1 MKNKIE
7 FTEEQAMLLEAAQS
21 FCEKESPLSSVRNQ
35 FLTENRFDEK
45 RWNSMSELGWLSIT
59 IPEDFGGLGLSLSS
73 VVPVIENMG
82 RQLMSSPFLAT
93 TLASQA
99 ILLNASDTQKQA
111 WLPKIA
117 TGMIASLALQE
128 ESGDWN
134 LEALECSAELSN
146 GKLVLSGKKYFVLEA
161 AVAELIIVSVLIN
174 GEAKLVALEK
184 AQLDTNRIKHEVAID
199 ETRACYELDLNGIS
213 VDESQLLAG
222 NDFAG
227 IEQAALLL
235 LSAEM
240 AGGLGATLN
249 TIVAYLS
256 ERKQFGKLIGS
267 YQALKHPAV
276 EILMDYER
284 GRSLVYRAATLFDS
298 EDNDAER
305 ETVLRMA
312 KALLSEAFSH
322 AGDRAVQFH
331 GGFGFTYDC
340 DAQLFLRRA
349 LWCQHQFG
357 DERYQRTLLAPL
369 LLDSGIETSSS
380 TGGIF

>member
-1 MKNKIE
+1 M
-7 FTEEQAMLLEAAQS
+7 
-21 FCEKESPLSSVRNQ
+21 
-35 FLTENRFDEK
+35 
-45 RWNSMSELGWLSIT
+45 
-59 IPEDFGGLGLSLSS
+59 
-73 VVPVIENMG
+73 
-82 RQLMSSPFLAT
+82 
-93 TLASQA
+93 
-99 ILLNASDTQKQA
+99 
-111 WLPKIA
+111 
-117 TGMIASLALQE
+117 QE

-134 LEALECSAELSN
+134 LEALECGAELSN

-161 AVAELIIVSVLIN
+161 AIAELIIVSVLIN

-184 AQLDTNRIKHEVAID
+184 AQLEANRIKHEVAID

-213 VDESQLLAG
+213 VDESQVLAG
-222 NDFAG
+222 SDFAG

-240 AGGLGATLN
+240 AGGLGACLN

-276 EILMDYER
+276 EILMEYER

-298 EDNDAER
+298 EDNSPEIKVER

-349 LWCQHQFG
+349 LWSQHQFG

-380 TGGIF
+380 TGGVF